1 MTRPR
6 AWLRGAVPALAG
18 LVLAAPAA
26 AIEFRVDAERGSATI
41 MRRPCDSGPCCTT
54 CHAGQPA
61 PDRKPPK
68 HDEPLYGKYL
78 VQVAEGAKVPLARDA
93 YVTREKGDLVL
104 YERNT
109 RTVLPRS
116 GFVLKDDGGRPVLV
130 LTEGVTGPR

>member
-6 AWLRGAVPALAG
+6 ARLHGTVLAIAG

-26 AIEFRVDAERGSATI
+26 AIEFRVDAERGGATI
-41 MRRPCDSGPCCTT
+41 MRRPCDSGPCCQT
-54 CHAGQPA
+54 CRAGQPA
-61 PDRKPPK
+61 SDKKAPK
-68 HDEPLYGKYL
+68 HDVALYGKYL
-78 VQVAEGAKVPLARDA
+78 VQVAEGTRVPLARDA

-116 GFVLKDDGGRPVLV
+116 GIVLKDDGGRPVLV

>member
-6 AWLRGAVPALAG
+6 AWVACAALAVAG

-26 AIEFRVDAERGSATI
+26 ALEFRVDAERGGATI
-41 MRRPCDSGPCCTT
+41 MRRPCDGGPCCTT
-54 CHAGQPA
+54 CRAGQPA

-68 HDEPLYGKYL
+68 HDAALYGKYQ
-78 VQVAEGAKVPLARDA
+78 VRVAEGARVPLARDT

-104 YERNT
+104 YERDA

-116 GFVLKDDGGRPVLV
+116 GFVLKDDGGRSVLV